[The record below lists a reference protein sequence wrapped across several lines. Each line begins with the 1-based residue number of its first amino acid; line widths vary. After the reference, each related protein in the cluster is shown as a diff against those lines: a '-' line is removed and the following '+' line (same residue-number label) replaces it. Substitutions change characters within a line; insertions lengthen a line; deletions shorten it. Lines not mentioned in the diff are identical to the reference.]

1 MSIEKYKNL
10 VNHAN
15 MTLDDLNAIKKERDA
30 NTESALMFIKT
41 HKSYLQYLIH
51 VLPINCRYSA
61 LINYFTSNIG
71 IINANKLIFPL
82 MRIGIFNNK
91 ILATICLTIAYIH
104 YFMVYFILI
113 NWFSTKTWP
122 LMIALMSF
130 FIISFGLAA
139 FCKTKFH
146 LYNRTKW

>member
-15 MTLDDLNAIKKERDA
+15 MALDDLNDVKKERDA

-41 HKSYLQYLIH
+41 HKSYLQYH
-51 VLPINCRYSA
+51 THELPINCRYNA

-71 IINANKLIFPL
+71 IINTNKLIFPL

-91 ILATICLTIAYIH
+91 ILMNICLTIAYIH
-104 YFMVYFILI
+104 YFIVYFILL
-113 NWFSTKTWP
+113 NWFSTKIWP
-122 LMIALMSF
+122 LMFALITF
-130 FIISFGLAA
+130 FYSIIWISRFL
-139 FCKTKFH
+139 
-146 LYNRTKW
+146 